1 VFNIDGEQWALDLRQ
16 GSGSVSKGAP
26 AEKPDLTLTISDE
39 NFVKLVMGKLNPQQV
54 GRPMCMYLSGL
65 QLVVCRVLN
74 VHCDCHAGHG
84 SSWSWASS
92 TRSR

>member
-1 VFNIDGEQWALDLRQ
+1 VVFNVDGEQWALDLRQ

-54 GRPMCMYLSGL
+54 R
-65 QLVVCRVLN
+65 Q
-74 VHCDCHAGHG
+74 HAYR
-84 SSWSWASS
+84 ADADNM
-92 TRSR
+92 